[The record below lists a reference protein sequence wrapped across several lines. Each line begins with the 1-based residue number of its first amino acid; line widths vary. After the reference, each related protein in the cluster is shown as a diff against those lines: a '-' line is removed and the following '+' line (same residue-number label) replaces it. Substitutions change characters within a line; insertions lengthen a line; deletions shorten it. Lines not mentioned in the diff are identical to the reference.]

1 MPQNL
6 ILAAGNYEINTSTG
20 DLTGPGISVRGQ
32 VAGGKVTF
40 SFAQIN
46 IENGANIQVRG
57 TTPVIS
63 RAVTL
68 RSTAK
73 LFRTATA
80 FPALRLHAPAQAEE
94 TALVRAEATGRKAWA
109 PAEQDMAARE
119 ERAAPSAARLQGPAA
134 RTITTLK
141 IACRTAA
148 AEERLEPVQGPER
161 AEEMVEGR
169 LRYSPPTP
177 FS

>member
-20 DLTGPGISVRGQ
+20 ELTGPGTSVRGE

-57 TTPVIS
+57 TTPVVF
-63 RAVTL
+63 RAATL

-73 LFRTATA
+73 
-80 FPALRLHAPAQAEE
+80 
-94 TALVRAEATGRKAWA
+94 
-109 PAEQDMAARE
+109 
-119 ERAAPSAARLQGPAA
+119 
-134 RTITTLK
+134 
-141 IACRTAA
+141 
-148 AEERLEPVQGPER
+148 
-161 AEEMVEGR
+161 
-169 LRYSPPTP
+169 
-177 FS
+177 